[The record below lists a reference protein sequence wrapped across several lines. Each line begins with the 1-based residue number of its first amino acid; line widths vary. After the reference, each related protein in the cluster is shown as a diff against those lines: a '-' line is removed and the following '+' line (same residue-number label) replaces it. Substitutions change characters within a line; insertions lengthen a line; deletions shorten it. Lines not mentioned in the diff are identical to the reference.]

1 MPDPCVAL
9 LRAVNL
15 GARNKVPQRPLAEAL
30 EAELGVP
37 VRHYLQSGNVLVA
50 SGDPAA
56 VGARVAASIRAQTG
70 LEIPVIVRTLAELES
85 LAASNPWP
93 DVDPVRVHL
102 AVWDERPDA
111 AALAAV
117 RATDWTGDEHVIDE
131 SSAWMRFA
139 DASRTAKLGAAVLER
154 RLSVV
159 ATARNA
165 RTIAELVERL
175 RALAT

>member
-1 MPDPCVAL
+1 MPEPCVAL

-37 VRHYLQSGNVLVA
+37 VRHYLQSDNVLVA
-50 SGDPAA
+50 SADPAGL
-56 VGARVAASIRAQTG
+56 GARVAASVRAQTG
-70 LEIPVIVRTLAELES
+70 LEIPVMVRTLAGLES
-85 LAASNPWP
+85 RAASNPWP
-93 DVDPVRVHL
+93 GVDPVRVHL

-117 RATDWTGDEHVIDE
+117 RTTDWAGDERVIDE
-131 SSAWMRFA
+131 SAAWMRFA
-139 DASRTAKLGAAVLER
+139 EASRSSRLDAAVLER
-154 RLSVV
+154 RLRVV

-165 RTIAELVERL
+165 RTIAELAERL
-175 RALAT
+175 RALAA